1 MIFAN
6 SMSDLFH
13 KRIPRAFIDQVFD
26 TMERADW
33 HIYQVLTKRSSLMQH
48 YIARRYGSRPVP
60 RHIWLGVSVEMR
72 CGPSGL
78 RTCGASPI
86 TPMSRALTC
95 ACGPRAPAAP
105 PTLEETPHDLCQL
118 HERPLPQAH
127 PTRLHR
133 PGV

>member
-78 RTCGASPI
+78 RICG
-86 TPMSRALTC
+86 
-95 ACGPRAPAAP
+95 
-105 PTLEETPHDLCQL
+105 HQL
-118 HERPLPQAH
+118 MRGIHA
-127 PTRLHR
+127 PTRLSPLSHCWGR
-133 PGV
+133 